1 MLILVYVVLSAVHL
15 CLSADL
21 TYYVEEGKGPDTFI
35 GDIAADSNV
44 MDNIPLQDYNL
55 IKFSILQQSG
65 DGNFK
70 LFKNTGKLYTAR
82 ILDAEYLCK
91 RNKECFEMVDVA
103 VRKADSFMMVLEIKV
118 VIEDV
123 NDHHPT
129 FPERQIDMQ
138 FEENDKKGT
147 KNCIPNAI
155 DNDIGIDN
163 SQIDYE
169 LVRNMSEPFS
179 LIVSKRIDG
188 TSKLCI
194 RLEDDLDRELKDSYH
209 VRVIAKDRGNPP
221 KQGILDIN
229 ILVKDINDNSPVFSQ
244 NVYNVTVKNEPS
256 EMSPIVSLSVRDLDS
271 GKNGEVKFRF
281 SSETSALSKKHF
293 KLNEVTGQIFLKRK
307 FTSRQELLHKL
318 YIEARDGGRPPL
330 SSIAMVLVNVIYRQ
344 NIAPTIDVN
353 FVSPSVGNTATIS
366 EDIKV
371 GSFIAYVKITDHNAG
386 QNGEVNCE
394 LDHEKF
400 RLLSLGTKK
409 YKVVVKS
416 KIDRET
422 EDKYFI
428 SITCQDHGTPPQR
441 SVSNFSV
448 IILDINDVRPQF
460 SDRIY
465 KFFVRENQRP
475 KFPVGQINA
484 TDTDLGPSGKLT
496 YSMLTDNKQF
506 LPFRISE
513 DGLISTIISLDH
525 EFQSE
530 YNFQVFVRD
539 NGIPPLDNAVNV
551 IVEVNDE
558 NDNAPYFTFPTVN
571 PFTLDVLYYPHETK
585 NITILKAS
593 DKDSLENAFLK
604 YEIIGGNKDKL
615 FSINRYSGLISFTH
629 EATAQDAGSYDLQLV
644 VKDSGIPVL
653 SATTNLTLIL
663 TVSNTTSKIFNS
675 SRTKLNNRVHQ
686 YLLIVIVMVAVTL
699 AVPITAGLSICC
711 IRCNDHRRTPENGG
725 LKFSR
730 KQFNK
735 QKDLIVHPHLLS
747 AAWSE
752 VPVVRA
758 TSSNASTMRKGSTL
772 TLKKA
777 TDVIYQVNNHFLI

>member
-1 MLILVYVVLSAVHL
+1 MVLSAVHL
-15 CLSADL
+15 CFGADL
-21 TYYVEEGKGPDTFI
+21 TYYVEESKGPDTFI
-35 GDIAADSNV
+35 GDIASDSNV

-70 LFKNTGKLYTAR
+70 LFKSTGKLYTAR

-118 VIEDV
+118 VIEDI
-123 NDHHPT
+123 NDHHPV
-129 FPERQIDMQ
+129 FPKHQIDMQ
-138 FEENDKKGT
+138 FEENDKMGT

-169 LVRNMSEPFS
+169 LVRNISEPFT
-179 LIVSKRIDG
+179 LVVSKRIDG

-194 RLEDDLDRELKDSYH
+194 SLEDDLDRELKDSYH
-209 VRVIAKDRGNPP
+209 VYVIAKDRGNPP

-229 ILVKDINDNSPVFSQ
+229 ISVKDINDNSPVFSQ

-256 EMSPIVSLSVRDLDS
+256 EMSPIASLSVRDLDS
-271 GKNGEVKFRF
+271 GKNGEVRFHF
-281 SSETSALSKKHF
+281 SSETSSTARKHF
-293 KLNEVTGQIFLKRK
+293 KINELTGQIFLQRK
-307 FTSRQELLHKL
+307 FTSGQELLHKL
-318 YIEARDGGRPPL
+318 FIEATDKGRPPL
-330 SSIAMVLVNVIYRQ
+330 TSIAMVVVNVIYRQ

-353 FVSPSVGNTATIS
+353 FVSPSIGNTATIS

-371 GSFIAYVKITDHNAG
+371 GSFIAYVKVTDHNAG
-386 QNGEVNCE
+386 QNGDVNCD
-394 LDHEKF
+394 LDHDKF

-416 KIDRET
+416 PIDRET
-422 EDKYFI
+422 EDRHFI
-428 SITCQDHGTPPQR
+428 TITCQDHGDPPQR

-448 IILDINDVRPQF
+448 NVLDINDVRPEF
-460 SDRIY
+460 SDRTY
-465 KFFVRENQRP
+465 KFFVRENQKP
-475 KFPVGQINA
+475 KYPIGRINA
-484 TDTDLGPSGKLT
+484 TDADLGPSGTLT
-496 YSMLTDNKQF
+496 YSMMTDNKQF
-506 LPFRISE
+506 LPFKISE
-513 DGLISTIISLDH
+513 DGLISTIMSLDH

-530 YNFQVFVRD
+530 YKFQVFVRD
-539 NGIPPLDNAVNV
+539 NGIPSLNNTVNV
-551 IVEVNDE
+551 VIEVNDE

-571 PFTLDVLYYPHETK
+571 PYTLDVLYYPHETK
-585 NITILKAS
+585 NITVLKAS

-604 YEIIGGNKDKL
+604 FEIISGNKDKI
-615 FSINRYSGLISFTH
+615 FSIKRYSGLLTFTH
-629 EATAQDAGSYDLQLV
+629 EATAQDAGTYDLQFV

-663 TVSNTTSKIFNS
+663 TVSNTTSKMFNS

-711 IRCNDHRRTPENGG
+711 IRCNDSRRTPQNGG

-735 QKDLIVHPHLLS
+735 QKDLIVHPHLA

-758 TSSNASTMRKGSTL
+758 SSSNTSTMRKGSTL

-777 TDVIYQVNNHFLI
+777 TDVIYQVNNLFMIS